1 MNVLNK
7 LALKNLKLNKKR
19 TIGTIIGIILSVA
32 LICAVAGMG
41 TSLQASLINNIVDE
55 TGYYHL
61 SVDGIELNALN
72 QIKNNRDVK
81 SVIDT
86 YHLGTSYYDFEMETD
101 TNRVEVESIKKDD
114 FDKLSYEIIEGNFPK
129 NKDEIVLTNI
139 TLAKTGK
146 NIGDT
151 IELNIGKYNFNYN
164 DRTESIDNPLHKIY
178 KIVGVVSKNGYS
190 GRYYG
195 ITTND
200 TSKYFHSYIILK
212 NPKEYQKVISQ
223 ILALNDYDEVM
234 YHDIKKTGFDY
245 NPNNELLRWEA
256 FKFSDETITMLYGI
270 ISIVLGVIV
279 ATSVVCIRNSFAIST
294 QEKKKMYGMLSSLGA
309 TKKQIKSSVL
319 KEALILSVIGIPLGI
334 LMGVFAVYVLI
345 HICNLVIGTYL
356 FETGIVFK
364 ITLLP
369 IIVAILLGIVTVY
382 FSALSSAK
390 KASKISPIVALRE
403 NDEVKIS
410 SKELKTPKFISKC
423 FKIGGV
429 IAYKNLKRNKKKY
442 KTTIISLTISVFLFI
457 VMSSFV
463 SETRKVSSYYYNT
476 DRDYNIIIKELRNED
491 ESVIN
496 KITNLPNL
504 ENSSVAYVV
513 IGQYNIDDKSI
524 LTEAAKEMANG
535 SLSVIA
541 LDDSSFQKYVKKI
554 NVNYEQSKD
563 KGILIDEYLVLENS
577 KEVPKRAYT
586 YKDGD
591 IVKGRI
597 DDNYIEI
604 GISKITDKKPYGYEN
619 HYYNG
624 GFLVINYDEYKDKI
638 DLCIDS
644 ITLMSKDH
652 EQTVRSI
659 ESLTNFSNI
668 YDKEQEDANE
678 KTFYFIVN
686 IFLYGFIIVIT
697 LIGVTNIFNTITST
711 MELRKKEF
719 AMLKSIGMTK
729 KEFIRMIN
737 LETIMYSIKSLI
749 FGIVLGILGSLL
761 IHQVYSTKYLS
772 PYKPPLL
779 AIMISII
786 SVFILIYI
794 IMRYSINKSKKQN
807 IIETIRN
814 DNV

>member
-61 SVDGIELNALN
+61 SVDGIELNELN

-129 NKDEIVLTNI
+129 DKDEIVLTNI

-309 TKKQIKSSVL
+309 TK
-319 KEALILSVIGIPLGI
+319 
-334 LMGVFAVYVLI
+334 
-345 HICNLVIGTYL
+345 
-356 FETGIVFK
+356 
-364 ITLLP
+364 
-369 IIVAILLGIVTVY
+369 
-382 FSALSSAK
+382 
-390 KASKISPIVALRE
+390 
-403 NDEVKIS
+403 
-410 SKELKTPKFISKC
+410 
-423 FKIGGV
+423 
-429 IAYKNLKRNKKKY
+429 NK
-442 KTTIISLTISVFLFI
+442 
-457 VMSSFV
+457 
-463 SETRKVSSYYYNT
+463 
-476 DRDYNIIIKELRNED
+476 
-491 ESVIN
+491 
-496 KITNLPNL
+496 
-504 ENSSVAYVV
+504 
-513 IGQYNIDDKSI
+513 
-524 LTEAAKEMANG
+524 
-535 SLSVIA
+535 
-541 LDDSSFQKYVKKI
+541 
-554 NVNYEQSKD
+554 
-563 KGILIDEYLVLENS
+563 
-577 KEVPKRAYT
+577 
-586 YKDGD
+586 
-591 IVKGRI
+591 
-597 DDNYIEI
+597 
-604 GISKITDKKPYGYEN
+604 
-619 HYYNG
+619 
-624 GFLVINYDEYKDKI
+624 
-638 DLCIDS
+638 
-644 ITLMSKDH
+644 
-652 EQTVRSI
+652 
-659 ESLTNFSNI
+659 
-668 YDKEQEDANE
+668 
-678 KTFYFIVN
+678 
-686 IFLYGFIIVIT
+686 
-697 LIGVTNIFNTITST
+697 
-711 MELRKKEF
+711 
-719 AMLKSIGMTK
+719 
-729 KEFIRMIN
+729 
-737 LETIMYSIKSLI
+737 
-749 FGIVLGILGSLL
+749 
-761 IHQVYSTKYLS
+761 
-772 PYKPPLL
+772 
-779 AIMISII
+779 
-786 SVFILIYI
+786 
-794 IMRYSINKSKKQN
+794 
-807 IIETIRN
+807 
-814 DNV
+814 